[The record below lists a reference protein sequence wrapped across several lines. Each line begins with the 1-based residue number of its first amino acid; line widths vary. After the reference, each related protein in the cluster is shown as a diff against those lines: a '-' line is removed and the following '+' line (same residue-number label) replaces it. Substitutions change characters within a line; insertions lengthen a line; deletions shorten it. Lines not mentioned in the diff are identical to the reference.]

1 MLMENLKKSGY
12 KLVDKRVGL
21 DLTHI
26 KMLLD
31 QVGQI
36 SNDFDELRF

>member
-1 MLMENLKKSGY
+1 MENLKKVGY
-12 KLVDKRVGL
+12 KLVNKRVGL

-31 QVGQI
+31 QV
-36 SNDFDELRF
+36 SFK